1 MVMTDQYFGMKELYQ
16 VKLKAADRMIIGN
29 RQVEKGEPVTYFDHI
44 QIANIAENV
53 VPVAAKGGRNN
64 DSLVIWEDRKEV
76 TFRMSMGVLSD
87 IGFALLTNARI
98 MNEQPDILPIGVS
111 EKIELDDKGRAIL
124 LNHTPIQH
132 KDYPIFC
139 FLYENKL
146 LQKKVVPIAIDYEN
160 AELQFDES
168 LADQTVMIDYYYN
181 YKKGSSIYILERN
194 KFEGMFELE
203 GKFYRKGEMDGVNR
217 TTLFKLPKVRI
228 ISNLNVTLGEIA
240 SPAVSSFNIIATPQR
255 TQWSE
260 YSVAEFYNLD
270 EDVV

>member
-1 MVMTDQYFGMKELYQ
+1 MEMTDQYFGMKELYQ
-16 VKLKAADRMIIGN
+16 VKLKATDRMIIGN

-44 QIANIAENV
+44 QIAALNENV
-53 VPVAAKGGRNN
+53 VPVAARGGRNN
-64 DSLVIWEDRKEV
+64 DALVIWEDRKEV
-76 TFRMSMGVLSD
+76 NFRMSMGVLSD

-98 MNEQPDILPIGVS
+98 ADEKPDLLPISVS
-111 EKIELDDKGRAIL
+111 ETVEVDEDGRVTL
-124 LNHTPIQH
+124 LNHLPVED

-139 FLYENKL
+139 FVYENKL
-146 LQKKVVPIAIDYEN
+146 LQKKVEPQSIDYEN
-160 AELQFDES
+160 GILQFDES
-168 LADQTVMIDYYYN
+168 LIGYTLMVDYYYN

-203 GKFYRKGEMDGVNR
+203 GKFYRKGENDGVNR
-217 TTLFKLPKVRI
+217 TTLFKLPRIRI
-228 ISNLNVTLGEIA
+228 ISNLSITLGEIA